1 MEIRIVVPEAASTSA
16 LAERLTAAFGS
27 DRISLP
33 ADRQEVDVRVVGSTD
48 RAVLGV
54 LDTVD
59 RWLDEMAAGSAEMW
73 LGERSYRIDRWAP
86 VEGWQ

>member
-33 ADRQEVDVRVVGSTD
+33 ADPQEVDVRVVGSTD

-54 LDTVD
+54 LVTVD
-59 RWLDEMAAGSAEMW
+59 RWLDETAAGSAEIG
-73 LGERSYRIDRWAP
+73 LGGRSYRIDRWAP
-86 VEGWQ
+86 VEAWQ

>member
-33 ADRQEVDVRVVGSTD
+33 ADRWEVDVRVVGSTD

-73 LGERSYRIDRWAP
+73 LGKRSYRIDRWAP
-86 VEGWQ
+86 VEVWQ